1 MIKIILSR
9 HGAKKRPFFHIVA
22 TDSRFPR
29 DGRYIEKIGTYQP
42 ILPKDDEKR
51 VALNIERVKYWL
63 SVGAQPTDRVALF
76 LSNAGLI
83 AKPVITEKPKQSA
96 PKKKAVAR
104 AAEKAQKLAEAK
116 EAEIK
121 AKEEA
126 EAQAKAENEAKLST
140 ESEVVNET
148 ANTNEVLNS

>member
-1 MIKIILSR
+1 MIKIRLSR

-29 DGRYIEKIGTYQP
+29 DGRYIEKLGTYQP
-42 ILPKDDEKR
+42 ILPKDDPKR
-51 VALNIERVKYWL
+51 VTLNLERIKYWL
-63 SVGAQPTDRVALF
+63 GVGAQSTDRVTLF
-76 LSNAGLI
+76 LANAGLI
-83 AKPVITEKPKQSA
+83 EKPILTEKPKQSA

-116 EAEIK
+116 EAELK

-126 EAQAKAENEAKLST
+126 EAAAKAENEAKEDSAPT
-140 ESEVVNET
+140 VEQ
-148 ANTNEVLNS
+148 TNNQ